1 MLNSD
6 TFSYSISDT
15 GSDDLLTYYSITIEK
30 NTWGMAT
37 ELKPEF
43 LLTIF
48 YSDQSDNSNDLSQ
61 GSLNDDQS
69 ISQEVTVVN
78 SPTDTETE
86 TVPDWSQFF
95 SWDKFFSY
103 VDTDGGN

>member
-1 MLNSD
+1 VINQLYLPNIYIHDFSFGENFLAMLNSD

-48 YSDQSDNSNDLSQ
+48 YSD
-61 GSLNDDQS
+61 
-69 ISQEVTVVN
+69 
-78 SPTDTETE
+78 
-86 TVPDWSQFF
+86 
-95 SWDKFFSY
+95 
-103 VDTDGGN
+103 